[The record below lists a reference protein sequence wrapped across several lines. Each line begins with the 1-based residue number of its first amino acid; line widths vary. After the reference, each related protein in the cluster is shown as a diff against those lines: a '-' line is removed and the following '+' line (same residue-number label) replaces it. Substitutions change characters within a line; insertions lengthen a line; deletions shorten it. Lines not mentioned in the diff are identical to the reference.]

1 MFFSFTPFFI
11 CSSSA
16 LHRVC
21 FPFAFSLYFLLFF
34 GVDMLQRLPL
44 DSPSHLL
51 ILEPSLCC
59 LILYTGIQTYSNKDH
74 DVDLVLPEEEW
85 LESDYQDSYS
95 GHVYRGI
102 MHRRLRKSIIKS
114 QIANRKSL
122 SFSFSSSSLS
132 LLQHLIS
139 PSPHASS
146 PLLSIL
152 SIHLPESTGRKT
164 C

>member
-59 LILYTGIQTYSNKDH
+59 LILYTGIQAYSNKDH

-114 QIANRKSL
+114 QIANR
-122 SFSFSSSSLS
+122 
-132 LLQHLIS
+132 S
-139 PSPHASS
+139 PSPSPSPPCLFSS
-146 PLLSIL
+146 IS
-152 SIHLPESTGRKT
+152 SHLPPCLFSSAIYPISPPT
-164 C
+164 